1 MISRAFL
8 SSSTAARKAIS
19 VCSASRGLS
28 TYKTSTGLVGLA
40 VDLNG
45 RQTLLDVTAQTLD
58 ALKVSRSAILSASIW
73 FCKVLNPSMLTPP
86 SPRAQRIPATSAYRT
101 DVEKWCNFFTKV
113 ASSTN
118 DIKAIE
124 KEIGLGQI
132 EEVIEMVKD
141 EQKLVDIYFT
151 AKGWEMVADEQKRAD
166 SMVAAMADSIYFS
179 SPPAAPAAA
188 APAPPK

>member
-1 MISRAFL
+1 
-8 SSSTAARKAIS
+8 
-19 VCSASRGLS
+19 
-28 TYKTSTGLVGLA
+28 
-40 VDLNG
+40 
-45 RQTLLDVTAQTLD
+45 
-58 ALKVSRSAILSASIW
+58 
-73 FCKVLNPSMLTPP
+73 
-86 SPRAQRIPATSAYRT
+86 
-101 DVEKWCNFFTKV
+101 VEKWCNFFTKV

-124 KEIGLGQI
+124 KEIGLGQL

-141 EQKLVDIYFT
+141 EQKLVEIYFT

-188 APAPPK
+188 AAAAAPAPPK